1 MARKRLIRF
10 GLAAAFLAAFPFVA
24 PVACT
29 SPDRA
34 TQTLLAQGYTDIQ
47 TTGYAYFDCGS
58 DDIIAT
64 AFQANGPSGQR
75 VEGAVCSGFFKG
87 NTVRLD

>member
-1 MARKRLIRF
+1 MRRKWIPWVL
-10 GLAAAFLAAFPFVA
+10 GGALLVTFPLYA

-29 SPDRA
+29 APDRA
-34 TQTLLAQGYTDIQ
+34 RETLAAQGYTKIEI
-47 TTGYAYFDCGS
+47 TGYAYLACGS
-58 DDIIAT
+58 DDRFAT
-64 AFQANGPSGQR
+64 AFTALGPSGQQ